1 MLSKFIDGAYS
12 YRDAWNF
19 ISKNKLWSYMIYPGL
34 ISLGVAI
41 LLVGGGLWG
50 LESWLHSVELPSWL
64 QTVVDWIPEWIET
77 GLILVT
83 EIFLMLF
90 IFKYIVMIIAAPF
103 MGPLSEK
110 VESLI
115 TGKPAP
121 KFKIK
126 DVGEDISRALRIS
139 LRNIIREL
147 LWVLLI
153 FLVQF
158 IIPGIGSLFGT
169 IAIFLVQAYYAGFGN
184 FDPVLERQRYGVKQ
198 RVQFMKAH
206 RALGA
211 GNGSVFLLLSMV
223 PVLGWFLGPAL
234 GTVAATMDGLEEL
247 GKV

>member
-1 MLSKFIDGAYS
+1 
-12 YRDAWNF
+12 
-19 ISKNKLWSYMIYPGL
+19 MIYPGL

-41 LLVGGGLWG
+41 LLLTVGVWG
-50 LESWLHSVELPSWL
+50 LESWLHSIDLPDWL
-64 QTVVDWIPEWIET
+64 DIAIGWLPDWVET
-77 GLILVT
+77 GVILVA

-90 IFKYIVMIIAAPF
+90 LFKYIVMIIAAPF

-115 TGKPAP
+115 TGAP
-121 KFKIK
+121 GPSFSMKE
-126 DVGEDISRALRIS
+126 VGEDISRAVRIS
-139 LRNIIREL
+139 LRNLIREL
-147 LWVLLI
+147 LWVILI
-153 FLVQF
+153 FFVQF
-158 IIPGIGSLFGT
+158 IIPGIGSLFAT
-169 IAIFLVQAYYAGFGN
+169 VAMFLVQAYYAGFGN
-184 FDPVLERQRYGVKQ
+184 FDPLLERQRYGVKQ

-211 GNGSVFLLLSMV
+211 GNGSVFILLSMV